1 MESSVY
7 ESEPW
12 GFVSENAFLN
22 QVLLYETMLTPCE
35 ILQTIKTI
43 ETENGRIHSKD
54 GYSSRNLDI
63 DILFYDNM
71 VLNSAD
77 LTIPHSML
85 HRRRFTL
92 LPLLEIAPNLVHPV
106 FALNIKQLLEK
117 CKDSGTVNKIRI
129 LTPALYITFGLIL

>member
-1 MESSVY
+1 MKSTVYLLTGSNLGDRKSYLDSAKRSLCLSVGELLAESSIY

-22 QVLLYETMLTPCE
+22 QVLLYETVLTPRE
-35 ILQTIKTI
+35 ILQTIKII
-43 ETENGRIHSKD
+43 EAENGRIHAKS

-63 DILFYDNM
+63 DILFYDNT

-77 LTIPHSML
+77 LTIPHPML

-92 LPLLEIAPNLVHPV
+92 LPLNE
-106 FALNIKQLLEK
+106 
-117 CKDSGTVNKIRI
+117 
-129 LTPALYITFGLIL
+129 